1 MKPITEERALER
13 LAGECSKGERCTWEL
28 RQKMTRWGLD
38 DTAQERIME
47 YLVSNKF
54 VDEERYCRA
63 FINDKLLYDRW
74 GRHKI
79 EFALRQKHIDSSLF
93 APLLD
98 EVSDEQ
104 YIEQLQPMAQQ
115 KWKTITANSDYDRA
129 QKLIRWAMGRGYDID
144 IIKKSLNI

>member
-13 LAGECSKGERCTWEL
+13 LAGECAKSEHCAWEL
-28 RQKMTRWGLD
+28 RQKMMRWGLD
-38 DTAQERIME
+38 DDAQERILE
-47 YLVSNKF
+47 YLESHKF
-54 VDEERYCRA
+54 IDEERYCRA

-79 EFALRQKHIDSSLF
+79 EFTLRQKHIDSSVF
-93 APLLD
+93 MPLLD
-98 EVSDEQ
+98 EVNDEQ
-104 YIEQLQPMAQQ
+104 YIEQLRPMALQ
-115 KWKTITANSDYDRA
+115 KWKTITAASDYDRA